1 MLMQQGELENVRTV
15 VVAAYI
21 SYVRSILEY
30 SYVVCLLTTRR
41 YFFLY
46 WKSSMIRCQTCSGPQ
61 EFYLSRLASNVRTQ
75 ATSCS
80 SSDVL

>member
-46 WKSSMIRCQTCSGPQ
+46 
-61 EFYLSRLASNVRTQ
+61 
-75 ATSCS
+75 
-80 SSDVL
+80 